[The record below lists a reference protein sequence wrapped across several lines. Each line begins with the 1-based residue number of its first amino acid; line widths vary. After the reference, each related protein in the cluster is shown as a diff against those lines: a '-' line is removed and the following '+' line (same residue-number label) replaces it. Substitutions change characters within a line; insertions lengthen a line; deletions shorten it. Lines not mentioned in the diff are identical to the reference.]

1 MKLSIYLPVI
11 LVWSL
16 SVPLSAAEALN
27 LKQETPRI
35 NYSLGYQIGGDF
47 KRQGVEMD
55 AEAVVQ
61 GIRDALSGAEPKMT
75 PAEMSAT
82 LTELKRKVVTNQRQR
97 NVERELD
104 YIKEGK
110 EFLEQ
115 NARKDGVVT
124 TDSGLQYKVIKQ
136 GSGKSPGPEDQVTV
150 HYRGTMIDGK
160 PFDSS
165 YKRNKPAT
173 FRVNGVI
180 KGWSEGLQL
189 MKEGGKSQFFI
200 PQNLA
205 YGKRGPL
212 AHRTLIFEVE
222 LLKVENPPAEGA
234 TNKAPVQDQDKA
246 QDKAPAQD
254 KAKSGE

>member
-1 MKLSIYLPVI
+1 MKVTIYLSAVVLCVLSAP
-11 LVWSL
+11 LV
-16 SVPLSAAEALN
+16 AAEALE
-27 LKQETPRI
+27 LEDETSRI

-61 GIRDALSGAEPKMT
+61 GIRDALSGAEPQMT
-75 PAEMSAT
+75 PAEMNAT
-82 LTELKRKVVTNQRQR
+82 LTELKRKVVADQRKR

-104 YIKEGK
+104 FLKEGEAFLQANAEK
-110 EFLEQ
+110 E
-115 NARKDGVVT
+115 GVVT
-124 TDSGLQYKVIKQ
+124 TESGLQYKVIKE
-136 GSGKSPGPEDQVTV
+136 GTGNSPGPEDQVTV
-150 HYRGTMIDGK
+150 HYRGTLIDGT

-173 FRVNGVI
+173 FRLNGVI

-189 MKEGGKSQFFI
+189 MKEGGTTQLFI

-205 YGKRGPL
+205 YGTRGPL

-222 LLKVENPPAEGA
+222 LLSVGEPKPAQETA
-234 TNKAPVQDQDKA
+234 KA
-246 QDKAPAQD
+246 QDPSREQD
-254 KAKSGE
+254 KAKASE

>member
-1 MKLSIYLPVI
+1 MKLSICLPGVV
-11 LVWSL
+11 LCLLTS
-16 SVPLSAAEALN
+16 PLLAADALN
-27 LKQETPRI
+27 FEDETTRI
-35 NYSLGYQIGGDF
+35 NYSLGHQIGGDF
-47 KRQGVEMD
+47 KRQGVEMN

-61 GIRDALSGAEPKMT
+61 GIRDALSGAESKMT

-82 LTELKRKVVTNQRQR
+82 LTELKRKVVANQRQR

-115 NARKDGVVT
+115 NARKEGVIT

-136 GSGKSPGPEDQVTV
+136 GTGKSPGPEDQVTV
-150 HYRGTMIDGK
+150 HYKGTMVDGK

-165 YKRNKPAT
+165 YKKNKPAT

-189 MKEGGKSQFFI
+189 MKEGGKSQLFM

-222 LLKVENPPAEGA
+222 LLKVENPPLEG
-234 TNKAPVQDQDKA
+234 P
-246 QDKAPAQD
+246 QD
-254 KAKSGE
+254 KAKAPDKTQDKAKEQDKAKADQ

>member
-1 MKLSIYLPVI
+1 MKLSIYLPVF

-16 SVPLSAAEALN
+16 LAPLSAAEP
-27 LKQETPRI
+27 LKLEEETPRI

-61 GIRDALSGAEPKMT
+61 GIRDALSGAEPQMT
-75 PAEMSAT
+75 PAEMNAT
-82 LTELKRKVVTNQRQR
+82 LMGLKRRVVADQRKH

-104 YIKEGK
+104 LIKEGEAFMQANAKK
-110 EFLEQ
+110 E
-115 NARKDGVVT
+115 GVIT
-124 TDSGLQYKVIKQ
+124 TDSGLQYKVIEA
-136 GSGKSPGPEDQVTV
+136 GTGKSPGPEDQVTV
-150 HYRGTMIDGK
+150 HYKGTMIDGK

-165 YKRNKPAT
+165 YKKNKPAT
-173 FRVNGVI
+173 FKVNGVI

-189 MKEGGKSQFFI
+189 MKEGGKSQLFI
-200 PQNLA
+200 PQKLA

-222 LLKVENPPAEGA
+222 LIAVEEPEQPPTADKE
-234 TNKAPVQDQDKA
+234 KAPDEAKA
-246 QDKAPAQD
+246 SQ
-254 KAKSGE
+254 

>member
-1 MKLSIYLPVI
+1 MKLSICLPVI
-11 LVWSL
+11 LIWSL
-16 SVPLSAAEALN
+16 SAPLSAAEAL
-27 LKQETPRI
+27 KFEDQTTRT

-55 AEAVVQ
+55 TEAVVQ
-61 GIRDALSGAEPKMT
+61 GIRDALAGAEPQMT
-75 PAEMSAT
+75 PAEMNAT

-104 YIKEGK
+104 YLKEGK

-115 NARKDGVVT
+115 NARKEGVVT
-124 TDSGLQYKVIKQ
+124 TESGLQYKVINE

-150 HYRGTMIDGK
+150 HYKGTMIDGK

-165 YKRNKPAT
+165 YKKNKPAT
-173 FRVNGVI
+173 FRLNGVI

-189 MKEGGKSQFFI
+189 MKEGGKSQLFI
-200 PQNLA
+200 PQSLA

-222 LLKVENPPAEGA
+222 LLKVEKPPLEG
-234 TNKAPVQDQDKA
+234 VQDKAKA
-246 QDKAPAQD
+246 QDKTQDKTKAPD
-254 KAKSGE
+254 KAKTGQ

>member
-27 LKQETPRI
+27 LEEETPRI

-82 LTELKRKVVTNQRQR
+82 LTELKRKVVANQRQR

-115 NARKDGVVT
+115 NARKEGVVT
-124 TDSGLQYKVIKQ
+124 TESGLQYKVIKRGQ
-136 GSGKSPGPEDQVTV
+136 RQEPGPGRPG
-150 HYRGTMIDGK
+150 HG
-160 PFDSS
+160 
-165 YKRNKPAT
+165 A
-173 FRVNGVI
+173 
-180 KGWSEGLQL
+180 LQ
-189 MKEGGKSQFFI
+189 GHHDRWQ
-200 PQNLA
+200 A
-205 YGKRGPL
+205 
-212 AHRTLIFEVE
+212 V
-222 LLKVENPPAEGA
+222 
-234 TNKAPVQDQDKA
+234 
-246 QDKAPAQD
+246 
-254 KAKSGE
+254 

>member
-1 MKLSIYLPVI
+1 MKLSIYLPAF

-16 SVPLSAAEALN
+16 SAPLSAAEP
-27 LKQETPRI
+27 LKLEEETPRI

-82 LTELKRKVVTNQRQR
+82 LTELKRKVVADQRKR
-97 NVERELD
+97 GIERELD
-104 YIKEGK
+104 MLKEGK
-110 EFLEQ
+110 EFMQQ
-115 NARKDGVVT
+115 NATEEGVVT
-124 TDSGLQYKVIKQ
+124 TESGLQYKVINE

-150 HYRGTMIDGK
+150 HYKGTMIDGK

-165 YKRNKPAT
+165 YKKNKPAT

-180 KGWSEGLQL
+180 KGWTEGLQL
-189 MKEGGKSQFFI
+189 MKEGGKSQLFI

-205 YGKRGPL
+205 YSNRGPL
-212 AHRTLIFEVE
+212 AHRTLIFDVE
-222 LLKVENPPAEGA
+222 LISVEKPQQAQAPTAAKEKTTDEA
-234 TNKAPVQDQDKA
+234 KA
-246 QDKAPAQD
+246 
-254 KAKSGE
+254 GE